1 MYEIAEL
8 FEAGKAPEVIQGQP
22 KESPFVDENGQ
33 LFRSAI
39 RDEDE

>member
-8 FEAGKAPEVIQGQP
+8 FEAGRAQDVIKGEP
-22 KESPFVDENGQ
+22 KESPFIDENGQ
-33 LFRSAI
+33 LFRSAV

>member
-1 MYEIAEL
+1 MYEIAEV
-8 FEAGKAPEVIQGQP
+8 FEAGKAQDVIKGQC

-33 LFRSAI
+33 LFRSAV